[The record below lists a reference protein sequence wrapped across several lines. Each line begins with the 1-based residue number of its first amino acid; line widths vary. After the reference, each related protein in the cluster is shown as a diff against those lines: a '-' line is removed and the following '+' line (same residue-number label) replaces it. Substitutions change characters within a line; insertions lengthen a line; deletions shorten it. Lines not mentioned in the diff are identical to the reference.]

1 MQMCPWSGWEAGGSM
16 QTRGRCLHV
25 DKLGWLP
32 TRLRAPVGPA
42 AVPAKV
48 ASLSRHPLSLG
59 PYLLR
64 IALDLTLIHFLLPEQ
79 LPPVSEYLHSWSP
92 QRFSL
97 PVANPT
103 TSSSPPPRARSAR
116 RLPPQPPQPSR
127 SPRDRPI
134 TTPGVRAGVSLLLP
148 PVPSEPPP
156 SPWPAGMQVSIACT
170 EQNLRSRSSEDRL
183 CGPRPGPGGG
193 NGGPV
198 GGGHGNPSG
207 GGGSGFKARAALVPR
222 PPAPAGAL
230 RESTGRS
237 TGMKY
242 RNLGKSGLRVSCL
255 GLGTWVTFG
264 SQISDET
271 AEDVLTIAY
280 EHGINLFDTAE
291 VYAAGKAERTLG
303 NILKRK
309 GWRRSSYVIT
319 TKIFGGGQAE
329 TERGL
334 SRKHIIE
341 GLRGSLE
348 RLQLEYVDIV
358 FANRSDPNSPME
370 EIVRAMTYVINQGL
384 ALYWGTSRW
393 GAAEIMEAYSMARQF
408 NLIPPVC
415 EQVEHHLFQREK
427 AEMQLPELYHKIG
440 VGSVTWSP
448 LACGL
453 ITSKYDG
460 RLPDSCRAS
469 IKGYQWLKDKVQS
482 EDGKKQQAKAMDLL
496 PIAHQLGCTVAQL
509 AIAWCLRSEGVSSV
523 LLGVSSEEQLMEHLG
538 SLQVLSQLTPQMVM
552 EIDGLLGNK
561 SHSKK

>member
-1 MQMCPWSGWEAGGSM
+1 
-16 QTRGRCLHV
+16 
-25 DKLGWLP
+25 
-32 TRLRAPVGPA
+32 
-42 AVPAKV
+42 
-48 ASLSRHPLSLG
+48 
-59 PYLLR
+59 
-64 IALDLTLIHFLLPEQ
+64 
-79 LPPVSEYLHSWSP
+79 
-92 QRFSL
+92 
-97 PVANPT
+97 
-103 TSSSPPPRARSAR
+103 
-116 RLPPQPPQPSR
+116 
-127 SPRDRPI
+127 
-134 TTPGVRAGVSLLLP
+134 
-148 PVPSEPPP
+148 
-156 SPWPAGMQVSIACT
+156 MQVSIACT

-198 GGGHGNPSG
+198 GGGHGNPPG
-207 GGGSGFKARAALVPR
+207 GGGSGPKARAAVVPR
-222 PPAPAGAL
+222 PPASAGVL
-230 RESTGRS
+230 RESTGRG

-271 AEDVLTIAY
+271 AEDVLTVAY
-280 EHGINLFDTAE
+280 EHGVNLFDTTE

-303 NILKRK
+303 NILKSK

-348 RLQLEYVDIV
+348 RLQLGYVDII

-370 EIVRAMTYVINQGL
+370 DCASHDLCHQPGPGPILGDIPMGGCRNHGECATHL
-384 ALYWGTSRW
+384 AVLQLVPTFHMATPNPTLLEGRGSGRKWKECSDPHLFPTPTQ
-393 GAAEIMEAYSMARQF
+393 EAYSMARQF

-415 EQVEHHLFQREK
+415 EQAEHHLFQREK
-427 AEMQLPELYHKIG
+427 VEMQLPELYHKIG

-460 RLPDSCRAS
+460 RVPDTCRVN
-469 IKGYQWLKDKVQS
+469 IKGYQWHKDKVQS
-482 EDGKKQQAKAMDLL
+482 EDGKKQQAKVMDLL

-523 LLGVSSEEQLMEHLG
+523 LLGVSSAEQLIEHLG
-538 SLQVLSQLTPQMVM
+538 ALQVLSQLTPQTVM
-552 EIDGLLGNK
+552 EIEGLLGHK
-561 SHSKK
+561 PHLKK

>member
-1 MQMCPWSGWEAGGSM
+1 
-16 QTRGRCLHV
+16 
-25 DKLGWLP
+25 
-32 TRLRAPVGPA
+32 
-42 AVPAKV
+42 
-48 ASLSRHPLSLG
+48 
-59 PYLLR
+59 
-64 IALDLTLIHFLLPEQ
+64 
-79 LPPVSEYLHSWSP
+79 
-92 QRFSL
+92 
-97 PVANPT
+97 
-103 TSSSPPPRARSAR
+103 
-116 RLPPQPPQPSR
+116 
-127 SPRDRPI
+127 
-134 TTPGVRAGVSLLLP
+134 
-148 PVPSEPPP
+148 
-156 SPWPAGMQVSIACT
+156 MQVSIACT

-193 NGGPV
+193 NGGPA
-198 GGGHGNPSG
+198 GGAHGNPPG
-207 GGGSGFKARAALVPR
+207 GGGSGPKARAALVPR

-230 RESTGRS
+230 RESTGRG

-271 AEDVLTIAY
+271 AEDVLTVAY
-280 EHGINLFDTAE
+280 EHGVNLFDTAE

-303 NILKRK
+303 NILKSK

-319 TKIFGGGQAE
+319 TKIFWGGQAE

-348 RLQLEYVDIV
+348 RLQLGYVDIV
-358 FANRSDPNSPME
+358 FASRSDPNCPME

-415 EQVEHHLFQREK
+415 EQAEHHLFQREK
-427 AEMQLPELYHKIG
+427 VEMQLPELYHKIG
-440 VGSVTWSP
+440 VGSVTWYP

-453 ITSKYDG
+453 ITNKYDG
-460 RLPDSCRAS
+460 RVPDTCRAS

-482 EDGKKQQAKAMDLL
+482 EDGKKQQAKVMDLL
-496 PIAHQLGCTVAQL
+496 PVAHQLGCTVAQL
-509 AIAWCLRSEGVSSV
+509 AIGAEPADPADSDGNRRAPGKQAAFQEVVRRGRRDPARCRCTRPSPAPRSRLSRS
-523 LLGVSSEEQLMEHLG
+523 G
-538 SLQVLSQLTPQMVM
+538 SLHAAAGARLAPPTNESRLRVVIRMNKAISFCSGVERESSTPAPCCVF
-552 EIDGLLGNK
+552 LGPSCK
-561 SHSKK
+561 SRA

>member
-1 MQMCPWSGWEAGGSM
+1 
-16 QTRGRCLHV
+16 
-25 DKLGWLP
+25 
-32 TRLRAPVGPA
+32 
-42 AVPAKV
+42 
-48 ASLSRHPLSLG
+48 
-59 PYLLR
+59 
-64 IALDLTLIHFLLPEQ
+64 
-79 LPPVSEYLHSWSP
+79 
-92 QRFSL
+92 
-97 PVANPT
+97 
-103 TSSSPPPRARSAR
+103 
-116 RLPPQPPQPSR
+116 
-127 SPRDRPI
+127 
-134 TTPGVRAGVSLLLP
+134 
-148 PVPSEPPP
+148 
-156 SPWPAGMQVSIACT
+156 MQVSIACT

-183 CGPRPGPGGG
+183 CGPRPGPGAG

-198 GGGHGNPSG
+198 GGGHGNPPG
-207 GGGSGFKARAALVPR
+207 GGGSGPKARAAVVPR
-222 PPAPAGAL
+222 TLAPAGAL
-230 RESTGRS
+230 RESTRRA

-271 AEDVLTIAY
+271 AEDVLTVAY
-280 EHGINLFDTAE
+280 EHGVNLFDTAE

-319 TKIFGGGQAE
+319 TKIFWGGQAE

-348 RLQLEYVDIV
+348 RLQLGYVDIV
-358 FANRSDPNSPME
+358 FANHSDPNSPME

-415 EQVEHHLFQREK
+415 EQAEHHLFQREK
-427 AEMQLPELYHKIG
+427 VEMQLPELYHKIGSQLHQPYLSLGFTITEIPFPTHPILFLG

-453 ITSKYDG
+453 ITSKYEG
-460 RLPDSCRAS
+460 QVPDTCRAT
-469 IKGYQWLKDKVQS
+469 IKGYQWLKDKVLS
-482 EDGKKQQAKAMDLL
+482 EDGKKQQTRVMDLL

-509 AIAWCLRSEGVSSV
+509 AIGRTLRDTSEVYMLTVPHQFSCFPPLAPAWCLHSEGVSSV
-523 LLGVSSEEQLMEHLG
+523 LLGVSSAEQLIEHLG
-538 SLQVLSQLTPQMVM
+538 ALQVLSQLTPQTVT
-552 EIDGLLGNK
+552 EIDGLLG
-561 SHSKK
+561 STPHSKK